1 MSSRRLEILR
11 AIVDEYVATEEPVGS
26 KSIADRHG
34 LGISPATI
42 RNEMA
47 VLEDEGLIT
56 QPHTSAGRIPTD
68 LGYRVFVDKL
78 ATVKPLSGAE
88 RRAIETFLQGALDLD
103 DVVMRTVRLLADV
116 TKQVAV
122 VQYPTMVKSRVRH
135 VEIVSLTSS
144 RLMVI
149 LITDAGRIEQR
160 AVELTK
166 DVPDQFISAIRNQ
179 LNIAMMGQSLPDVA
193 ERLTGIMESYST
205 SDRRDVAIVLS
216 TVIEMAMEQPEQ
228 KVVLAGTANLAR
240 FQEDFSAQIL
250 PVLEALEE
258 QVVLLRLL
266 GDANETVKVR
276 IGSEQSE
283 TNLRST
289 SLVTV
294 GYGSDSSPLGAL
306 GIIGPTRMDYAGSM
320 AAVSAVA
327 RYVGRFINEG
337 V

>member
-11 AIVDEYVATEEPVGS
+11 AIVDEYVATQEPVGS

-47 VLEDEGLIT
+47 VLEEEGLIT

-68 LGYRVFVDKL
+68 QGYRVFVDKL
-78 ATVKPLSGAE
+78 ATVKPLSSAE
-88 RRAIETFLQGALDLD
+88 RRAIETFLEGALDLD

-122 VQYPTMVKSRVRH
+122 VQYPSMVKSRVRH
-135 VEIVSLTSS
+135 IELVALAPA
-144 RLMVI
+144 RLMMV
-149 LITDAGRIEQR
+149 LITDSGRIEQR
-160 AVELTK
+160 VIELTQ
-166 DVPDQFISAIRNQ
+166 DVSEQFLHTLRAA
-179 LNIAMMGQSLPDVA
+179 LNNAMMGHRLPEVA
-193 ERLTGIMESYST
+193 DRISGILESYNVHE
-205 SDRRDVAIVLS
+205 RRDVAIVIS
-216 TVIEMAMEQPEQ
+216 TVIEMAMERPEE
-228 KVVLAGTANLAR
+228 KIVLAGTANLAR
-240 FQEDFSAQIL
+240 FQEDFSTTMH

-266 GDANETVKVR
+266 GDTNQTVKVR
-276 IGSEQSE
+276 IGHEQKDA
-283 TNLRST
+283 NLRTT
-289 SLVTV
+289 SLVAV
-294 GYGSDSSPLGAL
+294 GYGTDDNALGAL

-337 V
+337 A

>member
-1 MSSRRLEILR
+1 
-11 AIVDEYVATEEPVGS
+11 
-26 KSIADRHG
+26 
-34 LGISPATI
+34 
-42 RNEMA
+42 MA

-88 RRAIETFLQGALDLD
+88 RRAIETFLEGALDLD

-160 AVELTK
+160 AIELTK
-166 DVPDQFISAIRNQ
+166 DVPDQFISAIRSQ
-179 LNIAMMGQSLPDVA
+179 LNNAMMGQSLPDVA

-228 KVVLAGTANLAR
+228 KVLLAGTANLAR
-240 FQEDFSAQIL
+240 FQEDFSAQMH